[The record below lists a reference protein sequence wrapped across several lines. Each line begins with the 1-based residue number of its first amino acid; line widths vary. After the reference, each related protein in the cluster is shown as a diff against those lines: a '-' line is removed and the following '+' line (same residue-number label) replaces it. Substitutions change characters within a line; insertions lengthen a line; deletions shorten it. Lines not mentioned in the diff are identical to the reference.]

1 MLGRYVGG
9 TLVMLG
15 IAMLM
20 APESDVSEDVA
31 VETAAAPAE
40 AGAPEVIARAGR
52 SPAAL
57 EADLSSERVPSR
69 AAGIDSALDGHEREV
84 LARLDAADVASDAAP
99 ALGPAGEGELTDLLS
114 EGEPVDRTAPV
125 PTLSQPETM
134 TMQRAAITEKTRALI
149 DQAEGGAPA
158 LARTGGGDGMLY
170 VTGSWVNVRSGPS
183 TSSGVITALPYGE
196 AVEFVAEEESGW
208 ARIRLDEGREGFMAR
223 SFLSEEPA
231 GG

>member
-9 TLVMLG
+9 TLVILG

-31 VETAAAPAE
+31 DETAAAPAE
-40 AGAPEVIARAGR
+40 AGAPEVVGRAGG

-57 EADLSSERVPSR
+57 EADLSSERVPSH
-69 AAGIDSALDGHEREV
+69 ATGIDSALDGHEREV

-99 ALGPAGEGELTDLLS
+99 ALGPAGEEELTDLLS
-114 EGEPVDRTAPV
+114 ERDPVDRTAPV
-125 PTLSQPETM
+125 PTLSQPV

-149 DQAEGGAPA
+149 DQAERGAPA
-158 LARTGGGDGMLY
+158 LARTGGGDEMLY

>member
-9 TLVMLG
+9 TLVILG

-20 APESDVSEDVA
+20 APEADVSEDVA
-31 VETAAAPAE
+31 GETAAPPSQ
-40 AGAPEVIARAGR
+40 AGVPEVAARADGA
-52 SPAAL
+52 PAAL
-57 EADLSSERVPSR
+57 EGGVSSESLPSL
-69 AAGIDSALDGHEREV
+69 AAGIGSALDGHERQV
-84 LARLDAADVASDAAP
+84 LARLDASDIATDAAP
-99 ALGPAGEGELTDLLS
+99 ALAPAEEGQLTDLLS
-114 EGEPVDRTAPV
+114 QEQPVDQAAPV
-125 PTLSQPETM
+125 PTLSQPETW
-134 TMQRAAITEKTRALI
+134 QRAAITDETRALI

-158 LARTGGGDGMLY
+158 PARSEGGDDTLY

-183 TSSGVITALPYGE
+183 TSFGVITALPYGE